1 MGCNTDS
8 NILWVKD
15 EDPES
20 SLKNYKMMCISTG
33 SKTTENWI
41 RAWRKSLSMVSWK
54 HLVVE
59 LIIEFGKHDS
69 YETLICELCQFKQG
83 C

>member
-20 SLKNYKMMCISTG
+20 FLKNYKMMCISTWN
-33 SKTTENWI
+33 KTTENWI
-41 RAWRKSLSMVSWK
+41 RA
-54 HLVVE
+54 
-59 LIIEFGKHDS
+59 
-69 YETLICELCQFKQG
+69 
-83 C
+83 